1 MRSIG
6 KTMRNSLPAIGL
18 GLMSAV
24 GIVGISAVMAPAAL
38 AQEKPTEAFVNN
50 YNDAR
55 AAMGAKNY
63 QQALAKADAAMAEA
77 KGNAQKAPVAAI
89 RAVCYIALQN
99 YPKIIESIEAHR
111 ALGGNDKSYD
121 QQLLN
126 AYDKTKQSAK
136 AVEMGKK
143 LIASGQADHRVYGFI
158 ASKALEAKNYAEALQ
173 YGQKAIDAAGAK
185 PPKDYYNILLKA
197 NLDTKKMDA
206 YYATLEKAAAL
217 FNDPIYWKPL
227 IEATRKQPKF
237 KDSVYG
243 VDLYRAFEQA
253 KVQLSKEDR
262 SMWGEFAMNR
272 GVPLEAEKIL
282 APLVASGDFGGA
294 NDPKASRNKGFYAT
308 VQTNAKADKSG
319 GLTKAEA
326 DAATKPT
333 GATYITVGEGYM
345 ATGDYA
351 KAIDAFQKG
360 LAKGALEPGDAD
372 YAKLKLG
379 IAQLK
384 AGKKDD
390 ARKTWADVKADNGS
404 GWLARVYTN
413 LSKV

>member
-24 GIVGISAVMAPAAL
+24 GMVGVSAIMAPAAV
-38 AQEKPTEAFVNN
+38 AQKPTEAFVNA
-50 YNDAR
+50 YTAAKELTQKGQWAQALPAIDK
-55 AAMGAKNY
+55 AMG
-63 QQALAKADAAMAEA
+63 EA
-77 KGNAQKAPVAAI
+77 QGNAQKAPLAGMRVLA
-89 RAVCYIALQN
+89 YTGLNN
-99 YPKIIESIEAHR
+99 YSKIIESIEAHR
-111 ALGGNDKSYD
+111 ALGGNAKEYD

-136 AVEMGKK
+136 AIEMGKK

-197 NLDTKKMDA
+197 NLDQKKMDA
-206 YYATLEKAAAL
+206 YYATLEKAAAI

-282 APLVASGDFGGA
+282 APLVASGDFGGP
-294 NDPKASRNKGFYAT
+294 NDPKATRNKGFYAT
-308 VQTNAKADKSG
+308 VQSNAKADKSG

-326 DAATKPT
+326 DAASKPT

-360 LAKGALEPGDAD
+360 LTKGALEPGDAD

-390 ARKTWADVKADNGS
+390 ARKTWSDVKADNGS

>member
-1 MRSIG
+1 MRSFG

-24 GIVGISAVMAPAAL
+24 GMVGVSALMAPAAV
-38 AQEKPTEAFVNN
+38 AQKPTEAFVNA
-50 YNDAR
+50 YTTAKDLTQKGQWAQ
-55 AAMGAKNY
+55 ALPAIDKAMG
-63 QQALAKADAAMAEA
+63 EA
-77 KGNAQKAPVAAI
+77 QGNAQKAPLAGMRVLA
-89 RAVCYIALQN
+89 YTGLKN
-99 YPKIIESIEAHR
+99 YPKLIEAIDAHR

-121 QQLLN
+121 LALID

-136 AVEMGKK
+136 AIETAKK
-143 LIASGQADHRVYGFI
+143 LIANGTADHKIYGFV
-158 ASKALEAKNYAEALQ
+158 ASKSLESKNYADATSFANQ
-173 YGQKAIDAAGAK
+173 AIAKSGGKA
-185 PPKDYYNILLKA
+185 PKDYYNILLKA
-197 NLDTKKMDA
+197 SLDQKKMDE
-206 YYATLEKAAAL
+206 YYATLEKAAAIH
-217 FNDPIYWKPL
+217 NDPIYWKPL

-237 KDSVYG
+237 KEAVYG
-243 VDLYRAFEQA
+243 VDLYRAFDAA
-253 KVQLSKEDR
+253 KVQLTKQDR
-262 SMWGEFAMNR
+262 SMWGEYAMNR
-272 GVPLEAEKIL
+272 GVPLEADKIL

-294 NDPKASRNKGFYAT
+294 NDPKAGRNKGFYAT
-308 VQTNAKADKSG
+308 VQTDAKADKAG
-319 GLTKAEA
+319 GLAKDESEA
-326 DAATKPT
+326 AAKPT

-360 LAKGALEPGDAD
+360 LAKGAMEPGDTD

-404 GWLARVYTN
+404 AWLARVYTS